1 MRKLGAYLDIALP
14 CPDRQPFLKQLPERE
29 RDISLGGIRVRSS
42 RVLWDVE
49 AWNAQS
55 ASRAYNC
62 NEPLKDGI
70 GLFSLAVSR
79 DGLVSDRVDPTI
91 YFAPIIKGEYDA
103 NI

>member
-55 ASRAYNC
+55 TSRAYNC

-70 GLFSLAVSR
+70 GLCSLAVSR
-79 DGLVSDRVDPTI
+79 DGLISDRIDPTI
-91 YFAPIIKGEYDA
+91 YFAPIIKGENDA
-103 NI
+103 NP